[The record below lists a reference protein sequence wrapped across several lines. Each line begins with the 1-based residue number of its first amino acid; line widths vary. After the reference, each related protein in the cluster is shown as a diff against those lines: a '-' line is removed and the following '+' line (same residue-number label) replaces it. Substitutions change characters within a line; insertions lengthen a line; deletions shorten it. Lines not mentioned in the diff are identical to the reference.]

1 MTADEIIAEAL
12 IPDTHSVFVLG
23 SFEQRV
29 TVFAQQVRALNLV
42 DAILSRGLLQ
52 DTGSVA
58 TVGGGAA
65 GITAAVVTGTGK
77 LIHVGTEEL
86 IHLNEGIMAA
96 LSGDGLV
103 RGIHADQ
110 DIAQAGQEPSRHCL

>member
-52 DTGSVA
+52 NTGSVA
-58 TVGGGAA
+58 IVGGGAA
-65 GITAAVVTGTGK
+65 GITAASRSPVLRPTLRPSISSKADPTCWSYSTTAAATSIPISTTGPTP
-77 LIHVGTEEL
+77 
-86 IHLNEGIMAA
+86 
-96 LSGDGLV
+96 V
-103 RGIHADQ
+103 RTIPTPAC
-110 DIAQAGQEPSRHCL
+110 P

>member
-12 IPDTHSVFVLG
+12 VPDTHSVFVLG

-29 TVFAQQVRALNLV
+29 TVYAQQVRAFNLV

-58 TVGGGAA
+58 IVGGGAA
-65 GITAAVVTGTGK
+65 GIPRVVAARTDAHPKV
-77 LIHVGTEEL
+77 
-86 IHLNEGIMAA
+86 
-96 LSGDGLV
+96 S
-103 RGIHADQ
+103 
-110 DIAQAGQEPSRHCL
+110 EPQP